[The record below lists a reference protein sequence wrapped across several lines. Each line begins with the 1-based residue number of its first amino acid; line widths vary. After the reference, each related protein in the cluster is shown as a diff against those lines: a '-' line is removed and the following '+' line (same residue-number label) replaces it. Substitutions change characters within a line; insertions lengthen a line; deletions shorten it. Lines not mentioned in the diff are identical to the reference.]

1 MTRFLAIV
9 RVTIRQTLGLKRA
22 IGLGLLSLSA
32 AGTYFLTALGRGAGR
47 HPNEGFDVFLGL
59 SVGTFLNIII
69 PVVTLI
75 LATSVLG
82 DERRDTT
89 MSFLVLRPISRV
101 TIAAAKVTAAILE
114 SFLLTGLGA
123 LALGIVSAPRLET
136 TAYIVPLLVGTL
148 VATAAYCAVF
158 VPIGYLLKRATLI
171 GLTYVFVWEN
181 GIGGAIPALAGIS
194 PWRIGISAMAAL
206 APSEFL
212 TQLPQFAIG
221 DLQVGA
227 GGAALKALF
236 LIAISSLAVASILRR
251 RDLAV

>member
-9 RVTIRQTLGLKRA
+9 RVTVRQTLGLKRA
-22 IGLGLLSLSA
+22 IGLGLLSVSA
-32 AGTYFLTALGRGAGR
+32 AGTYFVTSLGQGSNLSA
-47 HPNEGFDVFLGL
+47 NQAFDVFLGL

-89 MSFLVLRPISRV
+89 MSFLVLRPVSRV
-101 TIAAAKVTAAILE
+101 TIAAAKVTAAIVE
-114 SFLLTGLGA
+114 CFLLTGLGA
-123 LALGIVSAPRLET
+123 LALGIVSAPRLGT
-136 TAYIVPLLVGTL
+136 TAYIIPLLVGTL

-158 VPIGYLLKRATLI
+158 VPVGYLLKRATLI

-212 TQLPQFAIG
+212 AQLPQFAIG
-221 DLQVGA
+221 DLAAGA
-227 GGAALKALF
+227 GGAAVKALI
-236 LIAISSLAVASILRR
+236 LIALSSLAVASILRR